1 MNKKT
6 KIIIIITLL
15 SILIIGLIS
24 MMVFVISKGG
34 FNFISLGISS
44 KVSTNLVYDE
54 VYETNFSKININS
67 DISDI
72 EIKQSNDEKIEV
84 LIYSNEKDNNVNV
97 NDSENLNVSLKEK
110 GGFNLF
116 KWNRLN
122 SRIEIYIPINYD
134 KNIEIIS
141 SYGDIR
147 IDRFTNSNISI
158 ESDCGDID
166 IDEVDTVK
174 VKNSYGDTFI
184 NKANKVDIA
193 SDCGDVEVGSVGY
206 ISLDNSYGDIEIR
219 NINNYMNIIADCGDI
234 EIDNVLLTKNSKI
247 KSDFGDVS
255 IENIKDV
262 YIDAKVD
269 LGDVSIKNNYRRSDI
284 TLNIESD
291 LGDIEVNE

>member
-291 LGDIEVNE
+291 LSDIEVNE